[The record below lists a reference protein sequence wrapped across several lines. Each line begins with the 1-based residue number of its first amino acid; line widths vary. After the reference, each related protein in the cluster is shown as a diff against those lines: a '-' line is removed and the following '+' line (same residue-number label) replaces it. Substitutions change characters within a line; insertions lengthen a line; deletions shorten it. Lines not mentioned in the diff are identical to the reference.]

1 MQEFPTLPAT
11 GTTVIRLRRSH
22 LYMPGAN
29 ARALE
34 KSLGLA
40 SDGVI
45 LDLEDAVAPD
55 AKSAAREQVA
65 AAVERGGYGRREV
78 IVRLNGLDTP
88 WANDDVD
95 VFGKLAGRL
104 ARPPQRENASPGPAS
119 ATPAQRLDGLL
130 FPKVE
135 SAEQVRQIRARLT
148 AVGAAHVPLWV
159 MIETPKGVLA
169 AAAIAEADPLL
180 ETLVLGTTDL
190 VAALRARHTASR
202 TEVLS
207 ALSHCVL
214 VARATNKCVLDGV
227 HLDFR
232 NLETLG
238 QACEQARDLGFDGKT
253 LIHPDQIATANSAF
267 GVTAKQVDDA
277 RRLLLTWSTALQEG
291 KGVAVLDGKLIEGL
305 HVYEAERVLAIA
317 DELVA
322 RRT

>member
-1 MQEFPTLPAT
+1 M
-11 GTTVIRLRRSH
+11 IRLRRSH

-55 AKSAAREQVA
+55 AKALARDQVA

-78 IVRLNGLDTP
+78 VVRVNGLDTP
-88 WANDDVD
+88 WGEDDVR
-95 VFGKLAGRL
+95 VFGKLARQLSGNL
-104 ARPPQRENASPGPAS
+104 QASSRGDAAESSVPI
-119 ATPAQRLDGLL
+119 QRLDGLL

-135 SAEQVRQIRARLT
+135 SAEQVQTIRARLT
-148 AVGAAHVPLWV
+148 AAGAAHMPLWV

-190 VAALRARHTASR
+190 VAALQARHTPGR
-202 TEVLS
+202 TEVLL

-214 VARATNKCVLDGV
+214 VARATGKCVLDGV

-232 NLETLG
+232 NLETFG
-238 QACEQARDLGFDGKT
+238 QACVQARDLGFDGKT
-253 LIHPDQIATANSAF
+253 LIHPDQIEIANNEF
-267 GVTAKQVDDA
+267 GVTDKQIDDA
-277 RRLLLTWSTALQEG
+277 RRLLLVWNAARQEG

-317 DELVA
+317 QELSA
-322 RRT
+322 RAN

>member
-1 MQEFPTLPAT
+1 MQEFLPLT
-11 GTTVIRLRRSH
+11 VTDTIVIRLRRSH

-55 AKSAAREQVA
+55 AKNAARDQVA

-78 IVRLNGLDTP
+78 IVRVNGLDTP
-88 WANDDVD
+88 WGHDDVD
-95 VFGKLAGRL
+95 VFGRLAGRL
-104 ARPPQRENASPGPAS
+104 NNTTAPLNKSHLPTIAA
-119 ATPAQRLDGLL
+119 PAQRLDGLL

-135 SAEQVRQIRARLT
+135 SAQQVRAIRARLA
-148 AVGAAHVPLWV
+148 AVGAAQVPLWV

-169 AAAIAEADPLL
+169 AAAIAQADPLVA
-180 ETLVLGTTDL
+180 TLVLGTTDL
-190 VAALRARHTASR
+190 VAALRARHTPGR

-232 NLETLG
+232 NLETFG

-253 LIHPDQIATANSAF
+253 LIHPDQIATANNAF
-267 GVTAKQVDDA
+267 GVTAKQVEDA
-277 RRLLLTWSTALQEG
+277 RRLLLTWNSALQEG
-291 KGVAVLDGKLIEGL
+291 KGVTVLDGKLIEGL

-322 RRT
+322 RHH